1 MWRWNHIIQRLDI
14 FCDFNDFIHF
24 LNFSGFSDF
33 SFLSTLTCGR
43 LTGFGWIQEDALQ
56 IRVGGKRVPQ
66 TFFPPKV
73 SSSNLFFWD
82 FWVGSELLRYEPL
95 CRLEL
100 DNETRRTIIKNQDDQ
115 DETMDPLAKWNF
127 VGGPQPSCRSSQT
140 KTPRQRNDVTETF
153 DPFRW

>member
-73 SSSNLFFWD
+73 SSSNLFFETFESEAN
-82 FWVGSELLRYEPL
+82 FWGTNH
-95 CRLEL
+95 C
-100 DNETRRTIIKNQDDQ
+100 
-115 DETMDPLAKWNF
+115 AAWNLTTKP
-127 VGGPQPSCRSSQT
+127 GARSSRI
-140 KTPRQRNDVTETF
+140 KTIKMRPWTLWQNEISLEALNLPAAPHRRRHPGNVTT
-153 DPFRW
+153 